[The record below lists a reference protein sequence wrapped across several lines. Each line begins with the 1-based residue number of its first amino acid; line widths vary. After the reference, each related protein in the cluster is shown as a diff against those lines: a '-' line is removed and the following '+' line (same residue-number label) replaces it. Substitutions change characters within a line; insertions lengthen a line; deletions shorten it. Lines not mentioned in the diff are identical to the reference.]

1 MSERVYNVLILCTGN
16 SARSILA
23 EAMLG
28 RMGAGKYRAFSAGSF
43 PKGEVNPG
51 AVRLLGRQGVD
62 LGQFSSKSWNA
73 FTGPGAPDIDLVIT
87 VCGNA
92 AGEACPV
99 FPGTPLRAHWGLP
112 DPADA
117 SGSEEVIDAAF
128 GETWRLLGVEHGAV
142 GATMRWTFEG
152 WRELEDGALRPD
164 RIVVTRGTETLDT
177 IELRDLELS
186 PTLPPEWFA
195 PPLP

>member
-1 MSERVYNVLILCTGN
+1 MSERIYNVLILCTGN

-23 EAMLG
+23 EAMLS

-51 AVRLLGRQGVD
+51 AARLLGRKGFD

-73 FTGPGAPDIDLVIT
+73 FTGPGAPDIELVIT

-117 SGSEEVIDAAF
+117 EGSEKDIDAAF
-128 GETWRLLGVEHGAV
+128 EETWRLFEMRFKAFLELDPGNPDRAATLRALADIGAME
-142 GATMRWTFEG
+142 GAT
-152 WRELEDGALRPD
+152 
-164 RIVVTRGTETLDT
+164 
-177 IELRDLELS
+177 
-186 PTLPPEWFA
+186 
-195 PPLP
+195 

>member
-128 GETWRLLGVEHGAV
+128 GETWRLLEMRFKKFLALDLGNSDRAATKRALADIGAME
-142 GATMRWTFEG
+142 GA
-152 WRELEDGALRPD
+152 A
-164 RIVVTRGTETLDT
+164 
-177 IELRDLELS
+177 
-186 PTLPPEWFA
+186 
-195 PPLP
+195 

>member
-1 MSERVYNVLILCTGN
+1 MSEHLYNILILCTGN

-51 AVRLLGRQGVD
+51 AVRLLGHQGFD
-62 LGQFSSKSWNA
+62 LGKFSSKSWNG
-73 FTGPGAPDIDLVIT
+73 FTGQDAPDIDLVIT

-117 SGSEEVIDAAF
+117 SGDTEEIDAAF
-128 GETWRLLGVEHGAV
+128 AETWHLLEMRIKAFLDINLGNPDRAATQRALAEIGAMV
-142 GATMRWTFEG
+142 GA
-152 WRELEDGALRPD
+152 A
-164 RIVVTRGTETLDT
+164 
-177 IELRDLELS
+177 
-186 PTLPPEWFA
+186 
-195 PPLP
+195 

>member
-1 MSERVYNVLILCTGN
+1 MSNRVYNVLILCTGN

-23 EAMLG
+23 EALLG
-28 RMGAGKYRAFSAGSF
+28 RLGAGKFRAYSAGSF

-51 AVRLLGRQGVD
+51 AVRLLRYQSFD
-62 LGQFSSKSWNA
+62 LSQFKSKSWDA
-73 FTGPGAPDIDLVIT
+73 FTGQDAPDIDLVIT

-117 SGSEEVIDAAF
+117 SGSTEDIDAAF
-128 GETWRLLGVEHGAV
+128 AETWRLLEIRIK
-142 GATMRWTFEG
+142 MF
-152 WRELEDGALRPD
+152 LALDLGNPD
-164 RIVVTRGTETLDT
+164 RAATQRVLTE
-177 IELRDLELS
+177 IGAMEG
-186 PTLPPEWFA
+186 A
-195 PPLP
+195 A

>member
-1 MSERVYNVLILCTGN
+1 MLIANDAAKRLLAAQGRTCRQDLLLRHCRMSEGRHNVLYLCTGN

-28 RMGAGKYRAFSAGSF
+28 RRGEERFRAFSAGSF

-51 AVRLLGRQGVD
+51 AARLLGR
-62 LGQFSSKSWNA
+62 LGFDVAGFSSKSWNA

-117 SGSEEVIDAAF
+117 SGSTDEIDAAF
-128 GETWRLLGVEHGAV
+128 AKTWRLLE
-142 GATMRWTFEG
+142 MRIS
-152 WRELEDGALRPD
+152 ALLAIDLANPD
-164 RIVVTRGTETLDT
+164 RAATQRALAAIGEM
-177 IELRDLELS
+177 EG
-186 PTLPPEWFA
+186 A
-195 PPLP
+195 A